1 MWSWETRGTVIFGA
15 LACQLHI
22 TANFTLRARQKAV
35 REGCSNAA
43 AIEIEHTALMLTREH
58 NPPQESI
65 ASLAT
70 DKSKAQQKIKRVPT
84 RRQMPAQT
92 ASRCITNPQVTNEL
106 RVMEPPLMEVVQ
118 GLLVPEQLVLVER

>member
-1 MWSWETRGTVIFGA
+1 MSSKATGRVAKPGLPKYSQIKQAFDQNHRRIEAHRLPGKQAPF
-15 LACQLHI
+15 
-22 TANFTLRARQKAV
+22 RARQKAV

-84 RRQMPAQT
+84 RRQMPGT
-92 ASRCITNPQVTNEL
+92 RCFLEAD
-106 RVMEPPLMEVVQ
+106 
-118 GLLVPEQLVLVER
+118 